1 MKTYI
6 WVRNIDGKL
15 FQIFNTNDGVLEL
28 GNKLNY
34 ELLGCDKTDLIYYAH
49 MIGRNLPDSRLTY
62 EVIHQTND
70 EKESLEIKRI
80 IELKLKEKSELMKRK
95 QILKKMLRKS
105 SDKEKESAVTFLI
118 QDVESDIR
126 NIYFEI
132 SIPEILEGMKKQLQ
146 N

>member
-6 WVRNIDGKL
+6 WVRNVDGKL

-28 GNKLNY
+28 ANKLNF
-34 ELLGCDKTDLIYYAH
+34 ELLGCDKTDLIYYAQ
-49 MIGRNLPDSRLTY
+49 MIGKNLPDSRLTY

-95 QILKKMLRKS
+95 QVLKKMLRKS

-118 QDVESDIR
+118 QDVESDLR